1 MNPESNLSIT
11 TDLQVV
17 HESPEI
23 SLNKKEV
30 ACFAMASCKFTKS
43 KNVKKNT
50 SLAEDTDNS
59 YKSRFQNDPRR
70 DLVLRTKEKPI
81 EADVPFFVTVL
92 GAKGKLLVNV
102 YPNRNGKREVQ
113 LFFNKGK
120 YDDGMQ
126 IVRSCLRN
134 MISFNFDKIVAV
146 NVFRGFY
153 LAVQTDHT
161 NESTHGYSTNPKYK
175 NNIGLLEY
183 VDIEYL
189 QEFADDCNAT
199 ISPKLIQYCDE
210 FRSYIQTCREMVNS
224 CR

>member
-1 MNPESNLSIT
+1 MNPESNPSIT
-11 TDLQVV
+11 DDRHST
-17 HESPEI
+17 HEPPEI
-23 SLNKKEV
+23 TLPKKSIKCL
-30 ACFAMASCKFTKS
+30 AILPSNLTQS
-43 KNVKKNT
+43 KNVKKTTLPNKVPD
-50 SLAEDTDNS
+50 SSD
-59 YKSRFQNDPRR
+59 KSQFQNDPRR
-70 DLVLRTKEKPI
+70 DLVLRTKEKPT

-146 NVFRGFY
+146 NIFRGFY

-161 NESTHGYSTNPKYK
+161 NESTHGYSTNQKYK

-183 VDIEYL
+183 VDIDYL

-199 ISPKLIQYCDE
+199 ISPKLVQYCDE
-210 FRSYIQTCREMVNS
+210 FRSYIHICTEIANTCR
-224 CR
+224 